1 MANALFTKF
10 KEHLLAGDLDL
21 LTMDIKVVGVD
32 HADDIPVPATD
43 EYLSDILAAA
53 RVCTT
58 ANLANKSV
66 TNGVFDADDTQFTTA
81 TGDPFESLV
90 IYQDSGDPDTS
101 ILIAYIDTGLGLPF
115 TPAGIDI
122 PIYWSNGD
130 GKIFEL

>member
-43 EYLSDILAAA
+43 EYLSDILDAA

-58 ANLANKSV
+58 SNLSGKSV
-66 TNGVFDADDTQFTTA
+66 TDGVFDADDTQFTAA
-81 TGDPFESLV
+81 TGDQFESLV
-90 IYQDSGDPDTS
+90 IYQDSGNPNTS

-115 TPAGIDI
+115 TPSGIDI
-122 PIYWSNGD
+122 PIYWSDGS
-130 GKIFEL
+130 GKIFKL